1 MKISFI
7 VVDITAKAGTE
18 RTTTLLANTMVRKGH
33 EVRIISLFRQNISPA
48 FFLEKEVGIVYVT
61 SEAYSIHSS
70 PFKRLLRIIRSFFS
84 FREMIRKNDSSLFIG
99 QNFLVNLY
107 LYFSGFSK
115 KSIACEH
122 NLYNIYPLPILFF
135 REYVY
140 KSFYKLVSLTEKD
153 ADKFRRRLKNVEV
166 IPNMLTFTPKGE
178 ADLTLKRI
186 LSIGRLS
193 NQKGYDLLLEAVKY
207 IWKDY
212 PDWHLDIFGEGEMHA
227 F

>member
-84 FREMIRKNDSSLFIG
+84 LPTRTTSTDS
-99 QNFLVNLY
+99 
-107 LYFSGFSK
+107 
-115 KSIACEH
+115 
-122 NLYNIYPLPILFF
+122 
-135 REYVY
+135 
-140 KSFYKLVSLTEKD
+140 
-153 ADKFRRRLKNVEV
+153 
-166 IPNMLTFTPKGE
+166 
-178 ADLTLKRI
+178 
-186 LSIGRLS
+186 
-193 NQKGYDLLLEAVKY
+193 
-207 IWKDY
+207 
-212 PDWHLDIFGEGEMHA
+212 
-227 F
+227 